1 MDITEF
7 AQEITVPV
15 AMCFSSRRMTGKSV
29 MLNQL
34 MKSLIDQ
41 GKIATVVIFSNSVKY
56 NDDYPDFPERSKHEY
71 SEEKL
76 QRIIDHQ
83 KSTPKEKRKQIMVVF
98 DDIVGDRSATNSDLI
113 MFAYAIG
120 RHISINPVLVS
131 QVSNR
136 VLTPMVKS
144 QSDYLFI
151 SRLNRFQLGGIWES
165 LTNIDKQEFIGMVE
179 HCNKNYNF
187 VVIDNKSQSN
197 NPEDFITIVRAKDPD
212 ERKRAGKDDD
222 NDGEKNVITK

>member
-1 MDITEF
+1 MDIAEF
-7 AQEITVPV
+7 AKSITVPV
-15 AMCFSSRRMTGKSV
+15 ALCFSSRRMTGKSV

-34 MKSLIDQ
+34 MMSLVKQ
-41 GKIATVVIFSNSVKY
+41 EKIASVVIFSNSVKY
-56 NDDYPDFPERSKHEY
+56 NDDYPDFPAQCKHEY

-76 QRIIDHQ
+76 QRLITHQ
-83 KSTPKEKRKQIMVVF
+83 KTTDKAKRKQIMVVF
-98 DDIVGDRSATNSDLI
+98 DDVIGDKSAQNSDLI

-151 SRLNRFQLGGIWES
+151 SRLNRFQLGMIWES
-165 LTNIDKQEFIGMVE
+165 LTNIDKQEFIAMVE
-179 HCNKNYNF
+179 HCNKNFNF
-187 VVIDNKSQSN
+187 IVIDNKSQSN
-197 NPEDFITIVRAKDPD
+197 NPEEFITIVKAKVPVA
-212 ERKRAGKDDD
+212 EKRRLDD
-222 NDGEKNVITK
+222 KP